1 MVIMAATNA
10 QNVPDNV
17 VELGAELAEKYDDEL
32 HVLHVHEEDNES
44 LPLDSGAYTPDDS
57 QGQGDMNQAD
67 EATEVALR
75 VANRTLGNN
84 ASITPIGRSG
94 DVAEAIIEEASMAD
108 ARFLVIGGRKR
119 SPAGKAL
126 FGSATQE
133 ILLSAE
139 MPVVTVMNK

>member
-1 MVIMAATNA
+1 MVIIAATNA

-32 HVLHVHEEDNES
+32 HVLHVHEEENES
-44 LPLDSGAYTPDDS
+44 LPLDSGAYTPDEP
-57 QGQGDMNQAD
+57 QEQTNQAD

-75 VANRTLGNN
+75 VANRTLGND
-84 ASITPIGRSG
+84 ASVTPIGRSG
-94 DVAEAIIEEASMAD
+94 DVGEAIIEEANMAD

-126 FGSATQE
+126 FGSATQD

-139 MPVVTVMNK
+139 MPVVTVMDE

>member
-1 MVIMAATNA
+1 MVILAATNA
-10 QNVPDNV
+10 QNVPDDV

-32 HVLHVHEEDNES
+32 HVLHVDEEDNEP
-44 LPLDSGAYTPDDS
+44 LPLDSGAYTPDQS
-57 QGQGDMNQAD
+57 QGDMNKAD
-67 EATEVALR
+67 QATEVALR
-75 VANRTLGNN
+75 VANRTLGND

-94 DVAEAIIEEASMAD
+94 DVAEAIVEEASMAD

-139 MPVVTVMNK
+139 MPVVTVMNE